1 MEPLSSIK
9 IEQYFQ
15 ERNQGQLD
23 LIPHVELLEEID
35 STNLEWKRRIQSLG
49 FGEDIFSHIP
59 EASVLLSDYQTAGKG
74 RMGRSFLSP
83 KGTGLYFSI
92 LTKPKGENKNPLV
105 LTCHAAVAVK
115 RAVKELFQIE
125 LSVKWVNDLF
135 YRGKK
140 VAGILAEGQ
149 LRSGERNGNLSID
162 SMQTGKDSASLVY
175 CIMGIGINLFQPEG
189 GFPEELSGIAGS
201 LFAETKEVKADLDRN
216 RLLATI
222 LYHYFSLLDQEE
234 VEEEYR
240 KENMLLSKEIRFTE
254 NGLELFGTVES
265 ILENGALSVL
275 SGDGKRRIVSSG
287 EVKEKFCTAFT
298 S

>member
-9 IEQYFQ
+9 IEQYYQ
-15 ERNQGQLD
+15 ERNHGQLG
-23 LIPHVELLEEID
+23 LIPHVEILEEID
-35 STNLEWKRRIQSLG
+35 STNLEWKRRIQSLA
-49 FGEDIFSHIP
+49 FGEDIFSHIS
-59 EASVLLSDYQTAGKG
+59 EGSVLLSDYQTAGKG
-74 RMGRSFLSP
+74 RMGKSFLSP

-105 LTCHAAVAVK
+105 LTCHAAIAVK
-115 RAVKELFQIE
+115 RAVKELFQMD

-149 LRSGERNGNLSID
+149 LVSGGRNGILSID
-162 SMQTGKDSASLVY
+162 SSLIEIDSASLAY
-175 CIMGIGINLFQPEG
+175 CIMGIGINLFPPEG
-189 GFPEELSGIAGS
+189 GFPVELSGIAGS
-201 LFAETKEVKADLDRN
+201 LFAETKVDLDRN
-216 RLLATI
+216 RFLATI

-240 KENMLLSKEIRFTE
+240 KENLLLAKAIRFTE

-275 SGDGKRRIVSSG
+275 SEDGKRRIVSSG
-287 EVKEKFCTAFT
+287 EVQEKFCTAF
-298 S
+298 SS

>member
-9 IEQYFQ
+9 IEQYYQ
-15 ERNQGQLD
+15 ERNHGQLG

-35 STNLEWKRRIQSLG
+35 STNLEWKRRIQSLA

-59 EASVLLSDYQTAGKG
+59 EGSVLLCDYQTAGKG
-74 RMGRSFLSP
+74 RMGKSFLSP

-105 LTCHAAVAVK
+105 LTCHAAIAVK
-115 RAVKELFQIE
+115 RAVKELFQMD

-149 LRSGERNGNLSID
+149 LVSGERNGILSID
-162 SMQTGKDSASLVY
+162 SSLIEKDSASLAY
-175 CIMGIGINLFQPEG
+175 CIMGIGINLFPPEG
-189 GFPEELSGIAGS
+189 GFPVELSGIAGS
-201 LFAETKEVKADLDRN
+201 LFAETKVDLDRN
-216 RLLATI
+216 RFLATI
-222 LYHYFSLLDQEE
+222 LYHYFSLLDQEV

-240 KENMLLSKEIRFTE
+240 KENLLLSKVIRFTE
-254 NGLELFGTVES
+254 NGREHFGTVES

-287 EVKEKFCTAFT
+287 EVQEKFCTAF
-298 S
+298 SS